1 MTSSAAPEDR
11 SPITA
16 SVVLLLIDILGYA
29 AFAIHTVLSRRRYG
43 RYFAEHLYDAPLPAR
58 LLVETPAPLYAAA
71 FLLFAL
77 AMLVKEVGIERK
89 EVALRVNVAALAL
102 LGALWMTWV
111 VTVTG
116 PCDALERDLA
126 P

>member
-1 MTSSAAPEDR
+1 MTSSAPPEDR
-11 SPITA
+11 SPIVA
-16 SVVLLLIDILGYA
+16 SVVLLLVDILGYA

-43 RYFAEHLYDAPLPAR
+43 RYFAEGLYDAPLPAR
-58 LLVETPAPLYAAA
+58 LLVETPAALYAAA

-102 LGALWMTWV
+102 LGVLWMTWV

>member
-1 MTSSAAPEDR
+1 MTSPAAPEDR
-11 SPITA
+11 SPIFA
-16 SVVLLLIDILGYA
+16 SVVLLLVDLLGYA

-43 RYFAEHLYDAPLPAR
+43 VFFAEGSYDAPLPAK

-77 AMLVKEVGIERK
+77 GMLVKEVGVERK
-89 EVALRVNVAALAL
+89 EVTLRINAAALAG
-102 LGALWMTWV
+102 LGMLWMAWK

-116 PCDALERDLA
+116 PCDLLERA
-126 P
+126 GP

>member
-11 SPITA
+11 SPIAA
-16 SVVLLLIDILGYA
+16 SVILLLVDILGYA

-43 RYFAEHLYDAPLPAR
+43 HFFSENLYDAPLPAR
-58 LLVETPAPLYAAA
+58 LLVETPASLYAAA
-71 FLLFAL
+71 FLLFTL

-89 EVALRVNVAALAL
+89 EVTLRINVAALAL
-102 LGALWMTWV
+102 LGALWMAWV

-116 PCDALERDLA
+116 PCDALERSLA

>member
-1 MTSSAAPEDR
+1 
-11 SPITA
+11 
-16 SVVLLLIDILGYA
+16 VVLLAVDLLGYA

-43 RYFAEHLYDAPLPAR
+43 AFFADGSYDAPLPAK

-77 AMLVKEVGIERK
+77 GMLVKEVGVERK
-89 EVALRVNVAALAL
+89 EVTLRINVAALAL
-102 LGALWMTWV
+102 LGLLWMAWK

-116 PCDALERDLA
+116 PCDALERA
-126 P
+126 VP

>member
-11 SPITA
+11 SPIVA
-16 SVVLLLIDILGYA
+16 SVVLLLVDILGFA

-43 RYFAEHLYDAPLPAR
+43 RYFAESLYEAPLPAR
-58 LLVETPAPLYAAA
+58 LLVETPASLYAAA

-77 AMLVKEVGIERK
+77 ALLVKEVGIERK
-89 EVALRVNVAALAL
+89 EVTLRINAAALAL
-102 LGALWMTWV
+102 LGLLWMAWV

-116 PCDALERDLA
+116 PCDALERGLA